1 MRSAGFLGM
10 GGQGIVFAATVLGE
24 SLYRLNYYV
33 AQLQNYGASVRGGA
47 VYGYVVFDENEIVNP
62 FIEELE
68 VLVILHDQGRRRW
81 ENIVGKSKKII
92 YDKDLVK
99 PVENG
104 VALPIAREADK
115 HGVYKAL
122 NMVAL
127 GLASRILGV
136 KGIDE
141 AVDYVLKTRRNYE
154 LNTKA
159 YRLGAELAEKTGIR
173 EALSL

>member
-1 MRSAGFLGM
+1 M

-24 SLYRLNYYV
+24 TLYRLGYYV

-47 VYGYVVFDENEIVNP
+47 VYGYVVFGEDEIVNP

-68 VLVILHDQGRRRW
+68 VLVILHEQGRKRW
-81 ENIVGKSKKII
+81 ENIVGKSEKVI

-104 VALPIAREADK
+104 IALPIAKEADK
-115 HGVYKAL
+115 HGVYRAL

-127 GLASRILGV
+127 GIASRILGV
-136 KGIDE
+136 EGIDE
-141 AVDYVLKTRRNYE
+141 AVNEVLRNKKNYE
-154 LNTKA
+154 LNIKA
-159 YRLGAELAEKTGIR
+159 YRLGGKLAHRIR
-173 EALSL
+173 G

>member
-1 MRSAGFLGM
+1 M

-24 SLYRLNYYV
+24 TLYRLGYYV

-47 VYGYVVFDENEIVNP
+47 VYGYVVFGEDEIVNP

-68 VLVILHDQGRRRW
+68 VLVILHEQGRKRW
-81 ENIVGKSKKII
+81 ENIVSKSEKVI

-104 VALPIAREADK
+104 IALPIAKEADK
-115 HGVYKAL
+115 HGVYRAL

-127 GLASRILGV
+127 GIASRILGV
-136 KGIDE
+136 EGIDE
-141 AVDYVLKTRRNYE
+141 AVNEVLRNKKNYE
-154 LNTKA
+154 LNIKA
-159 YRLGAELAEKTGIR
+159 YRLGGKLAHRIR
-173 EALSL
+173 G

>member
-1 MRSAGFLGM
+1 MRSAGFLGI
-10 GGQGIVFAATVLGE
+10 GGQGIVFATTVLGGA
-24 SLYRLNYYV
+24 LYRLGYYV

-47 VYGYVVFDENEIVNP
+47 VYGYVVFDEDEIVNP

-68 VLVILHDQGRRRW
+68 VLVILHEQGRRRW
-81 ENIVGKSKKII
+81 ENIVRKSKKII

-104 VALPIAREADK
+104 IPMSIAEEADK
-115 HGVYKAL
+115 HGVYRAL

-127 GLASRILGV
+127 GIASRILGV

-141 AVDYVLKTRRNYE
+141 AVDEVLRSRKNYE
-154 LNTKA
+154 LNIKA
-159 YRLGAELAEKTGIR
+159 YEIGLELAGRARI
-173 EALSL
+173 

>member
-1 MRSAGFLGM
+1 M

-24 SLYRLNYYV
+24 TLYRLGYYV

-68 VLVILHDQGRRRW
+68 VLVILHEQGRKRW
-81 ENIVGKSKKII
+81 ENIVSKSKKII

-104 VALPIAREADK
+104 IALPIAKEADK

-122 NMVAL
+122 NIVAL
-127 GLASRILGV
+127 GIASRTLGV

-141 AVDYVLKTRRNYE
+141 AVDEVLRSKKNYE
-154 LNTKA
+154 LNIKA
-159 YRLGAELAEKTGIR
+159 YRLGGKLARRIKVRGG
-173 EALSL
+173 LYL